1 MPNMNE
7 SAREALTV
15 KDAARRLDGRDVLA
29 GTSLHVRRGSIVG
42 LLGPNGAGKTSL
54 LRAVAGR
61 LRLDTGEVRIAGLAP
76 AEARRQARL
85 GVVPQDIALYAHLTV
100 EENLAVFGRLAG
112 VAPASL
118 RARVGD
124 GLAWAGLADRAD
136 AIVTTLSGGMRRR
149 VNLVAGTLHQ
159 PALLLLDEP
168 TVGVD
173 TDARARLHG
182 LLRSLRDAGMGVLI
196 ATHDADEASAV
207 CDEVA
212 VMCGGRVVI
221 QAPVAELVRDAFG
234 GERELSLAF
243 EQPLP
248 SAAAL
253 LLQREQFRPSGDGRW
268 VRRGCGLPPQLDS
281 LQQQL
286 QDAGARVTETR
297 VSEPHL
303 RGAVAFI
310 LAQRVGQHAA

>member
-1 MPNMNE
+1 
-7 SAREALTV
+7 
-15 KDAARRLDGRDVLA
+15 
-29 GTSLHVRRGSIVG
+29 
-42 LLGPNGAGKTSL
+42 
-54 LRAVAGR
+54 
-61 LRLDTGEVRIAGLAP
+61 
-76 AEARRQARL
+76 
-85 GVVPQDIALYAHLTV
+85 
-100 EENLAVFGRLAG
+100 
-112 VAPASL
+112 
-118 RARVGD
+118 
-124 GLAWAGLADRAD
+124 
-136 AIVTTLSGGMRRR
+136 MRRR

-159 PALLLLDEP
+159 PAMLLLDEP

-173 TDARARLHG
+173 TDGRARLHG

-248 SAAAL
+248 SAAAV

-268 VRRGCGLPPQLDS
+268 VRRGSGLPPHLES

-310 LAQRVGQHAA
+310 LGQRVGQHAA